1 MKQILII
8 HGGESFSS
16 YDAYIKNLQSAPL
29 NYDQLKLQKRWKSW
43 IAEQMQAT
51 DVLLPTFPNGY
62 NAVFNE
68 WKIYFEK
75 IIPFFSDDV
84 QIVGHSLGA
93 MFLAKYLNSAPLARP
108 VKRLVLVAGGY
119 DDDSVEDLGSF
130 EVESAVNLPKSAH
143 EIHLFHSKDDP
154 VVPFAELAKFQA
166 DIPSATSHVFED
178 RGHFNSETLVE
189 LLDVLN
195 QK

>member
-1 MKQILII
+1 MKQVLMI

-16 YDAYIKNLQSAPL
+16 NDAYIKSLRDSSL

-43 IAEQMQAT
+43 IAEQMHDT

-62 NAVFNE
+62 NAVFDE

-75 IIPFFSDDV
+75 IVPFFGNDV

-93 MFLAKYLNSAPLARP
+93 MFLAKYLNDTPLTQP
-108 VKRLVLVAGGY
+108 IKRLVLVAGGY
-119 DDDSVEDLGSF
+119 NDDSVEDLGSF
-130 EVESAVNLPKSAH
+130 AVESAVNLPKSAH
-143 EIHLFHSKDDP
+143 EIHLLHSKDDP
-154 VVPFAELAKFQA
+154 VVPFTELAKFQA
-166 DIPSATSHVFED
+166 DIPSAIPHIFED
-178 RGHFNSETLVE
+178 RGHFNTETFVE
-189 LLDVLN
+189 LLTILN

>member
-1 MKQILII
+1 
-8 HGGESFSS
+8 
-16 YDAYIKNLQSAPL
+16 
-29 NYDQLKLQKRWKSW
+29 
-43 IAEQMQAT
+43 MQAT